1 MRLITECLFTQSAGC
16 ERAYGV
22 FVVSEALKP
31 GLSVS
36 TEPRSRCDLSDVTRE
51 GGAGPTLDNLRT
63 TSLLPRP
70 TVLER
75 KPHRRPRSAASCSRT
90 HAERRRRTAE
100 VRRGNWPAGWHHHS
114 ITCTA
119 AQSHLVTSSPSQL
132 LSHTWWHHHLLSHTW
147 ALYLRHISGQLPLKG
162 HSGDFQRFL

>member
-1 MRLITECLFTQSAGC
+1 MSFYTISWLWTSWESLCGFWSFEAWTLRQH
-16 ERAYGV
+16 RASLRPQWPQWCHKG
-22 FVVSEALKP
+22 
-31 GLSVS
+31 
-36 TEPRSRCDLSDVTRE
+36 R
-51 GGAGPTLDNLRT
+51 GAGPTLDNLRT

-119 AQSHLVTSSPSQL
+119 AQSHLVTSSPAQL

>member
-1 MRLITECLFTQSAGC
+1 MSLYTISWLWTSWRSLCGFWSFEAWTLRQH
-16 ERAYGV
+16 RA
-22 FVVSEALKP
+22 S
-31 GLSVS
+31 LSLW
-36 TEPRSRCDLSDVTRE
+36 PQWCHKGR
-51 GGAGPTLDNLRT
+51 GAGPTLDNLRT

-119 AQSHLVTSSPSQL
+119 AQSHLVTSSPAQL

-147 ALYLRHISGQLPLKG
+147 ALYLRHISGQLLLKG